1 MEGLQNFARSVS
13 KEIQSAISSSES
25 PHDIG
30 GKLGAATTASISS
43 SANHSRVLMAR
54 PPRNMVSA
62 WTCSKL
68 CLFFFAAGVV
78 AGYTLK
84 RRVRG
89 WASKLLKRIK
99 DD

>member
-1 MEGLQNFARSVS
+1 MEGLQNFVRNVS
-13 KEIQSAISSSES
+13 KEIQSATSSSEK
-25 PHDIG
+25 PYDIG

-43 SANHSRVLMAR
+43 SANHSHVLMAR
-54 PPRNMVSA
+54 PPRTMVSA

-84 RRVRG
+84 KRVRG